1 MKLRATV
8 LEGENEKETIESI
21 VGINEIIIDETDLIK
36 KRPQN
41 EVVVQNKIVPLLG
54 ANLKKVEECDFLVL
68 KRAHLH
74 QNEGE
79 WPL

>member
-41 EVVVQNKIVPLLG
+41 EVVDQNKIVPLLG
-54 ANLKKVEECDFLVL
+54 ANSKKVEVDECDYGVNKMGLPRRST
-68 KRAHLH
+68 KT
-74 QNEGE
+74 
-79 WPL
+79 